1 MTLIEH
7 ILDRKGHH
15 VWTVGPDD
23 TVVKALEEMARR
35 DIGAVVV
42 VEDGRMVGLL
52 TERLYARNVFLK
64 GRASPTTRIRDVM
77 NPDPIVV
84 SPKHRIDEGMAIMT
98 EKHVQYLPV
107 LDNGQIVGIVSIGD
121 LLKTVLANTAFD
133 VEQLVAYIGQPR

>member
-1 MTLIEH
+1 MKLIEH

-23 TVVKALEEMARR
+23 TVLHALEEMARR

-42 VEDGRMVGLL
+42 VENKRLVGLL

-77 NPDPIVV
+77 NADPIVV

-98 EKHVQYLPV
+98 EKRVQYLPV
-107 LDNGQIVGIVSIGD
+107 LDKGQIVGIVSIGD